1 MVRLNVNQGTDPSR
15 YLLVSGDFV
24 KTGGM
29 DRANYALA
37 SHLARRGDEVHLVAY
52 RAGEDLLQH
61 ENLTLHQVTKPLG
74 SYLLGHPV
82 LGWAGRS
89 WAARLGK
96 GGGRV
101 VVNGGNCRW
110 GDVNWLHHLN
120 VLDHPNASGGIGR
133 RVHRKLGYWLYSR
146 EDRAALEMARV
157 IVTTCERNK
166 QDLVNWLGIDPA
178 RVKVVYYGTDPE
190 VFRPAVPGEREALRD
205 RFGWPQDRLMLSFVG
220 ALGDRRKGF
229 DTLFG
234 AWSRLCQ
241 DPNWEADLVVAGTG
255 AELPAWQER
264 AKAAGLASRI
274 HFLGFRRDIPDIFR
288 ACDAHV
294 LPSRYEGYSLV
305 TQEALCCGQPAFI
318 TRTAGI
324 AERFPDELQTLLIP
338 DPDDAD
344 DLADR
349 LRAWQSEAGRMAPA
363 VKGFSEQLR
372 ASTWDQM
379 AQSFMAIV
387 EGTD

>member
-1 MVRLNVNQGTDPSR
+1 MSR

-37 SHLARRGDEVHLVAY
+37 AHLAARGDEVHLVAY
-52 RAGEDLLQH
+52 RAGDDLVRQP
-61 ENLTLHQVTKPLG
+61 NLRLHRVHKPLG

-82 LGWAGRS
+82 LARAGRA
-89 WAARLGK
+89 WARRLGRA
-96 GGGRV
+96 GGEGRGRV

-120 VLDHPNASGGIGR
+120 VLDAPNASGGVLR
-133 RVHRKLGYWLYSR
+133 RLHRRAAYRLYSR
-146 EDRAALEMARV
+146 DDRAALRVARL

-166 QDLVNWLGIDPA
+166 RDLIDWLGIAPE
-178 RVKVVYYGTDPE
+178 RVHVVYYGTDPE
-190 VFRPAVPGEREALRD
+190 VFRPAAEGEREALRA
-205 RFGWPQDRLMLSFVG
+205 RFGWPVDRPQLAFVG

-229 DTLFG
+229 DTLFR
-234 AWSRLCQ
+234 AWEQLCREP
-241 DPNWEADLVVAGTG
+241 DWDADLVVVGAG

-264 AKAAGLASRI
+264 AEGAGIADRI
-274 HFLGFRRDIPDIFR
+274 RFLGFRRDVPDIFR

-305 TQEALCCGQPAFI
+305 TQEALCCGLPAFI

-324 AERFPDELQTLLIP
+324 AERFPAELQDLLIP
-338 DPDDAD
+338 DPDDAPG
-344 DLADR
+344 LAAR
-349 LRAWQSEAGRMAPA
+349 LRAWRGRTGLPDPA
-363 VKGFSEQLR
+363 LHTLASRLR
-372 ASTWDQM
+372 ASSWDHM
-379 AQSFMAIV
+379 AAQFLQVV
-387 EGTD
+387 EEAG